1 MSPTPGQRVEP
12 NSRALPALPPAPL
25 RVVFMGT
32 PDLAATVLAALLDGP
47 DDVVGVFSR
56 PDATRGRGLQLE
68 APPVKQLAER
78 HGIPVFQPRFWKDG
92 SALEMLRGLRPDLVV
107 VAAYGRL
114 LPQEALDVPPHGCIN
129 VHASLL
135 PRWRGAD
142 PITRAILAGDAES
155 GVTIMQMVLEMDA
168 GDILLERAIPIA
180 PDDTGESLERKLATL
195 GASALVEALFEWR
208 AGRLTATAQD
218 PTAVTLAPMI
228 RKTDGAID
236 WCRSAAGIE
245 RAVRGYIPWPV
256 AATTR
261 AGAPLRVWRAAAL
274 DEAHSTAAPGTVLA
288 VDARGILVATG
299 SGVLALLEVQAA
311 GKKRMPAA
319 DWARGARVAVGEAL
333 GA

>member
-1 MSPTPGQRVEP
+1 MTP
-12 NSRALPALPPAPL
+12 RALPALPAAPL

-32 PDLAATVLAALLDGP
+32 PDLAATVLGALLDGP
-47 DDVVGVFSR
+47 DEVVGAFSR

-78 HGIPVFQPRFWKDG
+78 HGVPVFQPRFWKDG
-92 SALEMLRGLRPDLVV
+92 SALEALRGLRPDLVV

-114 LPQEALDVPPHGCIN
+114 LPQAALDVPPFGCIN

-168 GDILLERAIPIA
+168 GDVLLKRAIPIA
-180 PDDTGESLERKLATL
+180 ADDTGDSLERKLATL
-195 GASALVEALFEWR
+195 GAATLVEALAEWR
-208 AGRLTATAQD
+208 AGRLGATPQNPAE
-218 PTAVTLAPMI
+218 VTLAPMI
-228 RKTDGAID
+228 RKTDGVID
-236 WCRSAAGIE
+236 WSRSAVEIE

-261 AGAPLRVWRAAAL
+261 AGAQLRVWRAEIAGGATT
-274 DEAHSTAAPGTVLA
+274 DAAPGRVTA
-288 VDARGILVATG
+288 VDARGIVVATG
-299 SGVLALLEVQAA
+299 AGALRLVEVQAA
-311 GKKRMPAA
+311 GKRRMPAA
-319 DWARGARVAVGEAL
+319 DWARGARLAAGDVL

>member
-1 MSPTPGQRVEP
+1 MT
-12 NSRALPALPPAPL
+12 SRTLPALPAAPL

-47 DDVVGVFSR
+47 DHVVGVFSR
-56 PDATRGRGLQLE
+56 PDATRGRGLALE

-92 SALEMLRGLRPDLVV
+92 TALEALRGLRPDLVV

-114 LPQEALDVPPHGCIN
+114 LPQDALDVPPHGCIN

-168 GDILLERAIPIA
+168 GDMLLKRAIPIA
-180 PDDTGESLERKLATL
+180 PDDTGDSLEGKLAAL
-195 GASALVEALFEWR
+195 GASALSEAIAEWR
-208 AGRLTATAQD
+208 AGRLTATPQD
-218 PTAVTLAPMI
+218 PSAVTLAPMI
-228 RKTDGAID
+228 RKADGVVD
-236 WCRSAAGIE
+236 WSRGAHEIE

-261 AGAPLRVWRAAAL
+261 TGAQLRLWRAEIAEVAPG
-274 DEAHSTAAPGTVLA
+274 AAAPGTVLA
-288 VDARGILVATG
+288 VDARGIVVATG
-299 SGVLALLEVQAA
+299 DGALRLVDVQAA

-319 DWARGARVAVGEAL
+319 DWARGARLAAGEVL

>member
-1 MSPTPGQRVEP
+1 
-12 NSRALPALPPAPL
+12 
-25 RVVFMGT
+25 MGT
-32 PDLAATVLAALLDGP
+32 PDLAATVLGALRDGP
-47 DDVVGVFSR
+47 DEIVGVFSR
-56 PDATRGRGLQLE
+56 PDASRGRGLALE

-78 HGIPVFQPRFWKDG
+78 HGVPVFQPPGWKDG

-114 LPQEALDVPPHGCIN
+114 LPQAALDVPRHGCIN

-168 GDILLERAIPIA
+168 GDMLLERAIPIA
-180 PDDTGESLERKLATL
+180 PDDTGDSLERKLATL
-195 GASALVEALFEWR
+195 GASALVEAIAEWR
-208 AGRLTATAQD
+208 AGRLAATAQD
-218 PTAVTLAPMI
+218 PAAVTLAPMI
-228 RKTDGAID
+228 RKADGVVD
-236 WCRSAAGIE
+236 WSRGAAQIE

-261 AGAPLRVWRAAAL
+261 AQAQLRLWRAEIADAATG
-274 DEAHSTAAPGTVLA
+274 TAAPGTVRA
-288 VDARGILVATG
+288 VDARGIVVATG
-299 SGVLALLEVQAA
+299 DGALRLLEVQAA

-319 DWARGARVAVGEAL
+319 DWARGARLAAGEVL